1 MYRKIICWAF
11 RWSMNVM
18 LTCTAGCGAF
28 SPPLFAIN
36 DNKTTDQVCLDLWS
50 LVHFGSGY
58 YLGDELGN
66 DSLAPTVGLL
76 TAYELAEPHFWP
88 GFNESELNQGCDVLV
103 GTLGWL
109 TETRAD
115 Q

>member
-1 MYRKIICWAF
+1 MIDCVIRLVAG
-11 RWSMNVM
+11 VT
-18 LTCTAGCGAF
+18 LVCTTGCGAF

-58 YLGDELGN
+58 YLGDELGD
-66 DSLAPTVGLL
+66 DSLVPTVGLL

-88 GFNESELNQGCDVLV
+88 GFNESELNQRCDVLV

-109 TETRAD
+109 AETRAD
-115 Q
+115 E